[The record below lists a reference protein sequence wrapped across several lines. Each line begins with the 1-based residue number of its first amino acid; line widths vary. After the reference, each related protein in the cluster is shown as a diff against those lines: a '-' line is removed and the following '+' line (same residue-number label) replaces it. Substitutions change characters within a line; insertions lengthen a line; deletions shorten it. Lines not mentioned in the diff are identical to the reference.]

1 MAGGSRPKRA
11 DEHMTGKSTAEE
23 GQKPRTTVASVEH
36 VGDTDGCRSNA
47 FERALATDRR
57 GHRVTRSTSPCASRQ
72 GRIAT
77 VYRRAQ

>member
-1 MAGGSRPKRA
+1 MAGENRSKRA

-23 GQKPRTTVASVEH
+23 GPKPRTTVASVEH

-57 GHRVTRSTSPCASRQ
+57 GHLTLLEGSKQKPRKLKLVQR
-72 GRIAT
+72 
-77 VYRRAQ
+77 